1 MSVPGTDARRLRDG
15 SPNGH
20 GPEVIVTCCKRRF
33 SGVSAT
39 IDALLPV
46 QGRHHDLGYLGVE
59 LPAVRRLASQGQPL
73 RRLSLAEALRVSRRP
88 LPDGRPRIWHV
99 RRNAE
104 MALGILARDVL
115 RCPIRLVFTSAA
127 IRRHSLL
134 PRGLIRQ
141 MDAVIATS
149 PAAAALVPNV
159 AAVVFH
165 GVDLGRFQP
174 SHHPGPLPGAEAL
187 DGKLAIGVLGRV
199 RPEKG
204 IHLFVEA
211 LLPLLPR
218 FPDAVAVIGGLC
230 KAQDWAYAA
239 ALRRRIAD
247 AGLAHRFVWTGEIPS
262 RDMPSWHQRFLVTVA
277 CPVYE
282 GFGLTPIEAM
292 ASGAAVVATRTGAFE
307 AMVVDGETGRLV
319 PTGDSHALSNAI
331 GSLLANPVET
341 RAMGRRGRARVEALF
356 SIEAEAEAIHRV
368 YRLVWERSMAAQT
381 SHA

>member
-1 MSVPGTDARRLRDG
+1 MEGRPAD
-15 SPNGH
+15 P

-46 QGRHHDLGYLGVE
+46 QGRHHALGYLGVG
-59 LPAVRRLASQGQPL
+59 LPAVHRLAADGQPL
-73 RRLSLAEALRVSRRP
+73 RRLSLVEALRVSRQP

-104 MALGILARDVL
+104 MALGIFARDIL

-127 IRRHSLL
+127 IRRHSIV
-134 PRGLIRQ
+134 PRGLIRR

-159 AAVVFH
+159 AAVIFH
-165 GVDLGRFQP
+165 GVDLGRFRP
-174 SHHPGPLPGAEAL
+174 SSTPGRIQGDASLPGKFAV
-187 DGKLAIGVLGRV
+187 GVLGRV

-211 LLPLLPR
+211 MLPLLPR
-218 FPDAVAVIGGLC
+218 FPDVVAVIGGLC
-230 KAQDWAYAA
+230 KPKDWAYAA
-239 ALRRRIAD
+239 TLRRRIED

-262 RDMPSWHQRFLVTVA
+262 HDMPSWHQRFLVTVA

-292 ASGAAVVATRTGAFE
+292 ASGVAVVATRTRAFE
-307 AMVVDGETGRLV
+307 SMVVDGGTGRLV
-319 PTGDSHALSNAI
+319 PTGDSHALSSAI
-331 GSLLANPVET
+331 GSLLADPASTIE
-341 RAMGRRGRARVEALF
+341 MGRRGRARVEALF

-368 YRLVWERSMAAQT
+368 YRLVWERSLAVRP
-381 SHA
+381 SHV